1 MFDHAVRTLFS
12 GTCWFTFFLFCESM
26 SHLFPVSRPIPAPSR
41 ASITRTR
48 PPPPLS
54 RPPVTSPRSTPDSNT
69 LVSHRFSIE
78 KAHAGVASPYQEA
91 ITSQPT
97 QIQDD
102 AEDPSITFRPPLGKV
117 LSSESTE
124 PTSSQANPSA
134 TTFRELE
141 SQTSV
146 IKPQTTPLREVQ
158 QVSNQP
164 VSRNPSPVVEAIEI
178 IYTHQ
183 PSRRV
188 RQWVRDPPGPVR
200 PPKSSHPQS
209 VPDSTPKREESAKG
223 LAWLEALVASPP
235 QRSASPTSLQQPL
248 QPREERAREF
258 ATAWIIGDGLQK
270 RPYSSSACSS
280 SSVYISP
287 PRQSQNLHHFPESN
301 SVRKAMEAASAK
313 FGSISSPCSLIS
325 PPRSS
330 VSPSTAR
337 IGGFM
342 MHRNGS
348 HSSSYDELPDDGVVT
363 PLPAPVYFAPVQQ
376 PSPSQQSAVKLY
388 DHRLLPR
395 ESAQWATPQPVHVV
409 FDRTP

>member
-1 MFDHAVRTLFS
+1 MLVYI
-12 GTCWFTFFLFCESM
+12 FLILGEYESIIP
-26 SHLFPVSRPIPAPSR
+26 SLEANTSAIKSFNHTYPSTSSPITPS
-41 ASITRTR
+41 
-48 PPPPLS
+48 
-54 RPPVTSPRSTPDSNT
+54 
-69 LVSHRFSIE
+69 SIE

-102 AEDPSITFRPPLGKV
+102 AEDPSITFRPPLGNV
-117 LSSESTE
+117 LSTTNVLTSESTE
-124 PTSSQANPSA
+124 PTSSQAKPAA

-141 SQTSV
+141 SQTS
-146 IKPQTTPLREVQ
+146 ITKPQTTPLREVQ

-223 LAWLEALVASPP
+223 RAWLEALVASPP
-235 QRSASPTSLQQPL
+235 RQSASPTSLQQPS
-248 QPREERAREF
+248 QPRDEQAREF

-270 RPYSSSACSS
+270 RPYTSSACSS

-287 PRQSQNLHHFPESN
+287 PRQSQNLQHFPELN

-313 FGSISSPCSLIS
+313 FGSVSSPCSFIS

-337 IGGFM
+337 VRGIM